1 MKVFDVNDNN
11 VNKFNNLV
19 MKGGQRTI
27 VKYYADWCGHC
38 KELNRKWP
46 KIVNNVRKS
55 KGNGILASV
64 PEHMIHKVQCD
75 NSIQGYPTLKYI
87 VSGVQKGPDYNGI
100 REVKELS
107 RYIKK
112 KLTRCKK
119 NTRRLRKSKGR
130 KSTGTRRKSTGTRRK
145 SRGNRRKSMGNR
157 RKSMGNRRKSMGNR
171 RKSKGHRKKL
181 KSNSRKKH

>member
-1 MKVFDVNDNN
+1 MKLFDVNDNN
-11 VNKFNNLV
+11 VNKFNKMV

-130 KSTGTRRKSTGTRRK
+130 KSK
-145 SRGNRRKSMGNR
+145 GNRRKSMGTR
-157 RKSMGNRRKSMGNR
+157 RKSRGNRRKSMGNR

>member
-1 MKVFDVNDNN
+1 MKLFNVNDNN
-11 VNKFNNLV
+11 INNFNKMV
-19 MKGGQRTI
+19 MKEGQKTI

-64 PEHMIHKVQCD
+64 PEHMIHKLHCSK
-75 NSIQGYPTLKYI
+75 SIEGYPTIRYM
-87 VSGVQKGPDYNGI
+87 VSGEKKGLDYNGI
-100 REVKELS
+100 REVKELT

-119 NTRRLRKSKGR
+119 TRRFKKTKKGYSSYLYLTSDNKQILVTEVSGTKEYTSSWDDAVYMGSVTKHIKS
-130 KSTGTRRKSTGTRRK
+130 
-145 SRGNRRKSMGNR
+145 
-157 RKSMGNRRKSMGNR
+157 
-171 RKSKGHRKKL
+171 L
-181 KSNSRKKH
+181 P

>member
-1 MKVFDVNDNN
+1 MKLFN
-11 VNKFNNLV
+11 VNESNIDEFNKMV
-19 MKGGQRTI
+19 MKGGQKTI

-64 PEHMIHKVQCD
+64 PENMIHKLHCSK
-75 NSIQGYPTLKYI
+75 SIQGYPTIRYM
-87 VSGVQKGPDYNGI
+87 VSGEKKGLDYNGI
-100 REVKELS
+100 REVKELT

-119 NTRRLRKSKGR
+119 KTRRFNKTKKKLRKKTKKKR
-130 KSTGTRRKSTGTRRK
+130 IKKNQK
-145 SRGNRRKSMGNR
+145 P
-157 RKSMGNRRKSMGNR
+157 
-171 RKSKGHRKKL
+171 RKKN
-181 KSNSRKKH
+181 KNK